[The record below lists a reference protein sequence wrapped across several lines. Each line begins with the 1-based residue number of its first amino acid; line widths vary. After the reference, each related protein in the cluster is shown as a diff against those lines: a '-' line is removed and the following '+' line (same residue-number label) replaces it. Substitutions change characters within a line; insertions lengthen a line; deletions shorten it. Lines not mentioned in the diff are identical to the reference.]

1 MTRRSQRELE
11 RALEELDIQT
21 SERET
26 TTEIEEHCSED
37 VVEFVY
43 GLARDLLRISW
54 HNADEVVNE
63 TEPEA
68 TLNYL
73 ELVREQYGIEDD
85 RDEEVCQLLLDST
98 SQEKYWDSIDS
109 LSMGPVHVAARRHP
123 ETAAGKT
130 LAELV
135 DEGRE
140 EEAEQLLVKATYDLL
155 AEADGG
161 GGVEVTIDP

>member
-54 HNADEVVNE
+54 HNADEVENE

-73 ELVREQYGIEDD
+73 ELVRKQYGIEDD
-85 RDEEVCQLLLDST
+85 RDEEVCQLLLDAT
-98 SQEKYWDSIDS
+98 SQGKYWDSRDS
-109 LSMGPVHVAARRHP
+109 LSMGPVHVAAHRDP
-123 ETAAGKT
+123 ETEDGET
-130 LAELV
+130 LADLV
-135 DEGRE
+135 DDGRD
-140 EEAEQLLVKATYDLL
+140 EEAEQLLVGATYNLFAGED
-155 AEADGG
+155 
-161 GGVEVTIDP
+161 GGVEVALAP

>member
-37 VVEFVY
+37 VVDFVY

-73 ELVREQYGIEDD
+73 ELVREQYGIDDD
-85 RDEEVCQLLLDST
+85 RDEEVCQLLLDAT
-98 SQEKYWDSIDS
+98 SQEKYWDSLDS
-109 LSMGPVHVAARRHP
+109 FSMGPVHVAAHRTP
-123 ETAAGKT
+123 ETESGET

-135 DEGRE
+135 DERRE
-140 EEAEQLLVKATYDLL
+140 KEAEQLLVKATYDLL
-155 AEADGG
+155 AGNGG
-161 GGVEVTIDP
+161 DVEVTVSA

>member
-54 HNADEVVNE
+54 HNADEVENE

-73 ELVREQYGIEDD
+73 LLVREQY
-85 RDEEVCQLLLDST
+85 DEIPPRFEYELTD
-98 SQEKYWDSIDS
+98 E
-109 LSMGPVHVAARRHP
+109 GA
-123 ETAAGKT
+123 E
-130 LAELV
+130 LAERLQPLM
-135 DEGRE
+135 EWLRE
-140 EEAEQLLVKATYDLL
+140 RE
-155 AEADGG
+155 
-161 GGVEVTIDP
+161 

>member
-1 MTRRSQRELE
+1 MTRRSKRELE

-37 VVEFVY
+37 VVDFVY

-73 ELVREQYGIEDD
+73 ELVREQYGIDDD
-85 RDEEVCQLLLDST
+85 RDEEVCQRLLDAT
-98 SQEKYWDSIDS
+98 SQEKYWDSLDS
-109 LSMGPVHVAARRHP
+109 FSMRPVYVAAHRDP
-123 ETAAGKT
+123 ETEAGET

-140 EEAEQLLVKATYDLL
+140 EEAEQLLVEATYDLL
-155 AEADGG
+155 AGEG
-161 GGVEVTIDP
+161 GGVEVVVDP